1 MSWIA
6 GINHWA
12 MPGVPVREAA
22 SLAAR
27 AGFGAIELNIAEDGE
42 VNLSTSHAAANAL
55 RSAVEGEGI
64 RICGLSSGLYW
75 RYSPTSDD
83 PGVRRKA
90 REVATR
96 QIEVA
101 AALGAG
107 AVLIVPGQ
115 VGAAM
120 GGPVVRYDT
129 AYERAAEFIAGL
141 APAAEAAGIDIGVEN
156 VWNKFLLSPL
166 EMRRFVDDAGSGRV
180 GVYFDVGN
188 ILLYGY
194 PEQWIKILGPRV
206 RRVHLKDFRR
216 SEGTPGTFCDIGAG
230 DVDWEAVGVALA
242 KTGYDGPLTAEVSPS
257 EEERSD
263 MGSYVSRIYGHVS
276 GVIARM
282 QGAAGRGA
290 SDG

>member
-1 MSWIA
+1 MGWTA

-12 MPGVPVREAA
+12 MPGVPVRDAA

-42 VNLSTSHAAANAL
+42 VNLSTGHAAANAL
-55 RSAVEGEGI
+55 RSAVEGEGL
-64 RICGLSSGLYW
+64 RIGGLSSGLYW
-75 RYSPTSDD
+75 RYPPSSNDQS
-83 PGVRRKA
+83 VRQKA
-90 REVATR
+90 REVAAR
-96 QIEVA
+96 QIELA
-101 AALGAG
+101 AAMGAG

-120 GGPVVRYDT
+120 GGPVVRYDA
-129 AYERAAEFIAGL
+129 AYERAAEFISEL
-141 APAAEAAGIDIGVEN
+141 APTAEAAGIDIGVEN
-156 VWNKFLLSPL
+156 VWNKLLLSPL

-194 PEQWIKILGPRV
+194 PEHWIAILGERI
-206 RRVHLKDFRR
+206 RRIHLKDFRR

-230 DVDWEAVGVALA
+230 DVDWEAVGRALA
-242 KTGYDGPLTAEVSPS
+242 QAGYDGPLTAEVSPT
-257 EEERSD
+257 EQDRSN
-263 MGSYVSRIYGHVS
+263 MAEYVSRIHGHVS

-282 QGAAGRGA
+282 QCAAGRGA